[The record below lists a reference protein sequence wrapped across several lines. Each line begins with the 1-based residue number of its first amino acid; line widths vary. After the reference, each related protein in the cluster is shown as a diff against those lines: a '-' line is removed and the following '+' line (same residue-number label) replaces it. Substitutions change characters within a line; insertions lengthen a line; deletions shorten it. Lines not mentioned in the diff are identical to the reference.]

1 MSYSLMGDICGK
13 TGGAANI
20 QKARQMYEKS
30 VQLAEMLAAKLGTEE
45 SLRDLSVS
53 WTKMA
58 EICEKQGGQ
67 EDLKLAWELYNR
79 SLIIQSELAEK
90 QKSIQSYTDQIIGLY
105 HVACHPMT
113 EPGVSRQY
121 LERMCSISV
130 SYTHLTLPTI
140 A

>member
-1 MSYSLMGDICGK
+1 
-13 TGGAANI
+13 
-20 QKARQMYEKS
+20 
-30 VQLAEMLAAKLGTEE
+30 
-45 SLRDLSVS
+45 
-53 WTKMA
+53 MA

-113 EPGVSRQY
+113 EPGVRQAIFRTDVLHIGNAVPADTEPEIQTVY
-121 LERMCSISV
+121 
-130 SYTHLTLPTI
+130 
-140 A
+140 